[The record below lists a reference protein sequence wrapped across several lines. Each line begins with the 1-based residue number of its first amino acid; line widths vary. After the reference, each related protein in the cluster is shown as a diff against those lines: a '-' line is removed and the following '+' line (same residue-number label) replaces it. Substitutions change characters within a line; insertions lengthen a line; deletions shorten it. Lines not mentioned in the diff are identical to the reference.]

1 MKYNVLMIFLLVF
14 FGINCT
20 SQTPKQYICYQA
32 NDEITIDGKINEK
45 DWSKAEWTDYFQD
58 IEGDKKPSPQFKTR
72 VKMLWDKQYLYFAA
86 ELEEPHVWATL
97 TERESIIFYDNDF
110 EIFLDPD
117 GDTHNY
123 FELEINAFGTVWDL
137 YLTKPYGRFGHYIDA
152 WDIKGLK
159 SAVYID
165 GTINDPSDIDKKWT
179 IEIAIPMEILT
190 EINTGE
196 KKPESGDIWR
206 INFSRVQWQ
215 TDITDGKYK
224 KKTNPDTGEPLPE
237 NNWVWN
243 PIGVISMHMPE
254 KWGYLQ
260 FSERKV
266 GTIKEQIIENPDQQL
281 INELWEIFY
290 AELEYKEK
298 HQKFTGNLNDLNL
311 PKSINVA
318 LYTIETTSSQLEII
332 ARSTGSNY
340 NWHLNQDGR
349 IWKVVRK

>member
-1 MKYNVLMIFLLVF
+1 MKYNILMILLLVF
-14 FGINCT
+14 FGISCS

-32 NDEITIDGKINEK
+32 NNEIIIDGKIDEK
-45 DWSKAEWTDYFQD
+45 DWSKAEWSDYFQD
-58 IEGDKKPSPQFKTR
+58 IEGDKKPKPRFKTR
-72 VKMLWDKQYLYFAA
+72 IKMLWDDQYLYFAA
-86 ELEEPHVWATL
+86 ELEEPHIWATL
-97 TERESIIFYDNDF
+97 TERESIIFNDNDF

-123 FELEINAFGTVWDL
+123 FEFEINAFGTVWDL
-137 YLTKPYGRFGHYIDA
+137 YLTKPYRSFGHYIDA

-179 IEIAIPMEILT
+179 VEIAIPMEILT

-224 KKTNPDTGEPLPE
+224 KKTNPGTGKPLPE
-237 NNWVWN
+237 DNWVWN
-243 PIGVISMHMPE
+243 PIGVISIHMPE

-266 GTIKEQIIENPDQQL
+266 GNIKEQIIENPDQQL
-281 INELWEIFY
+281 ISELWEIFY
-290 AELEYKEK
+290 AELEYKKK
-298 HQKFTGNLNDLNL
+298 HQKFTRNINDLQL
-311 PKSINVA
+311 PESINDA
-318 LYTIETTSSQLEII
+318 LFTIETTSSQLEII
-332 ARSTGSNY
+332 ARSSRSNY

-349 IWKVVRK
+349 IWKAE